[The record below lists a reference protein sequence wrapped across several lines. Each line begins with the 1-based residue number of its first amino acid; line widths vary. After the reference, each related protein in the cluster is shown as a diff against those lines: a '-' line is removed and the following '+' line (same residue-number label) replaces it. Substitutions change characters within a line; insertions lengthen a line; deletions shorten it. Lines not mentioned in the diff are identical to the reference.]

1 MSETEKNNTEVTLP
15 DIPITDAR
23 LDMLGSKIAPS
34 LRDEIY
40 DSVGKTPL
48 LKMGKEMRECAI
60 IAAMI
65 GVGFKLCVRAIDLGA
80 TCEISRVL
88 GDDNWLLYGT
98 QGGEPMEGMDE

>member
-1 MSETEKNNTEVTLP
+1 MSDNADNDATITLP

-23 LDMLGSKIAPS
+23 LDMIGSKIAPS

-65 GVGFKLCVRAIDLGA
+65 GVGFKLSLRALELGA
-80 TCEISRVL
+80 TCEVSRVL
-88 GDDNWLLYGT
+88 GDDNWLLYAT
-98 QGGEPMEGMDE
+98 QGSEPEVRDE